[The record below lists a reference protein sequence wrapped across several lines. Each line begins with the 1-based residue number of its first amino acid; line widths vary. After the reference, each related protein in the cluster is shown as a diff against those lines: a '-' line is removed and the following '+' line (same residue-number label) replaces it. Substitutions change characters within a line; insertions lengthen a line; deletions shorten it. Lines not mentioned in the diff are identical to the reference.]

1 MVAQLKDKSNAGPDP
16 TANLKHLIPR
26 PKIYQTYAD
35 PGPVHPRPSYITMTQ
50 NNMVTKAVLD
60 SLGGI

>member
-35 PGPVHPRPSYITMTQ
+35 PGPVHPRPSYIAMTQ
-50 NNMVTKAVLD
+50 NNTVTK
-60 SLGGI
+60 